1 MKKKSNGHNDIWNKN
16 SDFPKCDDKQCN
28 RVGEYFAPKSP
39 GSNEKYTFCL
49 EHIKAYNKRWN
60 YFAGKSQSEIYE
72 FQKNDFLENRP
83 TQPFSKGKTSKIKF
97 EFNYFFDKSKMK
109 FKKKN
114 KKIEKED
121 NLIKNY
127 EIRNALIIMGIKE
140 KITEYVIK
148 KKYKE
153 LVKKYH
159 PDLNKNSISKEIKIR
174 EINKAY
180 KILTKYLKENYASK

>member
-16 SDFPKCDDKQCN
+16 SSFPKCDDKQCDKI
-28 RVGEYFAPKSP
+28 GEYFAPKSP
-39 GSNEKYTFCL
+39 GSDDKYIFCL

-97 EFNYFFDKSKMK
+97 EFDYFFDKSKIK

-121 NLIKNY
+121 YPIKNY

-140 KITEYVIK
+140 KITEYIIK

-159 PDLNKNSISKEIKIR
+159 PDLNKNSTIKEIKIR